1 MFDVNGLFRKNL
13 AFFFMITMKNKSHSL
28 IKQIRLFNIFNI
40 VLNYLDFFLKQFI
53 IMHLKACEK
62 SLILGQRKR
71 RLLWE

>member
-53 IMHLKACEK
+53 IINFRACEK
-62 SLILGQRKR
+62 F
-71 RLLWE
+71 